1 MMDWWAGR
9 GTGEDRRG
17 DTAEGVTCDDRGWDR
32 SHGNEERGG
41 ERRERAGG
49 GDRREQVEGTLVKVV
64 TVVGRER
71 T

>member
-41 ERRERAGG
+41 ERRER
-49 GDRREQVEGTLVKVV
+49 EQVEGT
-64 TVVGRER
+64 GESRWR
-71 T
+71 GH